1 MQGEAE
7 QGGSPSGQMPSSGA
21 GIQPSTETPRF
32 RGWCF
37 LTSGRMLW
45 GPHVNIPQNCTEGL
59 LCAKPP
65 TRCWGTVVQPEN
77 ITDIL
82 AWGLLGQQQGP
93 SRGRWQEG
101 EPGTTGIR

>member
-21 GIQPSTETPRF
+21 GRQPSTETPRF

-37 LTSGRMLW
+37 LM
-45 GPHVNIPQNCTEGL
+45 
-59 LCAKPP
+59 PP
-65 TRCWGTVVQPEN
+65 TRCWGTVVQPGN

-82 AWGLLGQQQGP
+82 AWGLLGRQQGP

-101 EPGTTGIR
+101 EPGATGIR